1 MKLARYRRVSS
12 KKQVRKGESLQG
24 QVLKTD
30 VWAKHND
37 HVIIKDY
44 VDEGVSGWKG
54 TRRAY
59 DQLLEDITDP
69 ESEIEGVIVYSI
81 SRISRNLLILLT
93 AVQLFEEHNISFFS
107 ATENLPQDRSSNR
120 LMIAITGAV
129 SQNQSDVNAVY
140 VKDRLNETAEQ
151 GFFTGGRVPFGYTT
165 IEVRDN
171 SKKKKRK
178 KLNVFEEEATVVS
191 KIFNL
196 CVYGTSG
203 KGLGLKAIA
212 THLNQAGLTHR
223 GNRWTITSLGRLLH
237 DTTYIGKRIY
247 GKNRKSNSSA
257 DQPIISKN
265 PSIISNSLFDKAAKE
280 LDKRKPSNIECKGER
295 SNSLLTGILKCP
307 YCNSNMIINTGK
319 SGRYKYYKCSN
330 KIKTDISSC
339 PQKPIPMA
347 LVEDK
352 IIEVLLNEIV
362 TKSYLSAI
370 CDHVKAVLKNKSK
383 GDTKIKL
390 SKESQL
396 SETKQQLKRLFLM
409 LSTEEI
415 AADDDLDE
423 LLSDLKSKRK
433 TLELELKQITQRAHL
448 PIWKFGDAKIQLFV
462 KAVKNVLFSEDRT
475 LTKSFL
481 RATIDR
487 IDASS
492 TKIEVIG
499 SNMGMINAISKTKMG
514 TSFEVPTSVSIWR

>member
-24 QVLKTD
+24 QILKTD
-30 VWAKHND
+30 LWAKQND

-54 TRRAY
+54 SRKAY
-59 DQLLEDITDP
+59 DQLMEDIADP
-69 ESEIEGVIVYSI
+69 DSEIEGVIVYSI

-129 SQNQSDVNAVY
+129 SQNQSDVSAVY

-151 GFFTGGRVPFGYTT
+151 GYFTGGRIPFGYTT

-171 SKKKKRK
+171 DKKKKRK
-178 KLNVFEEEATVVS
+178 KLNVFEEEAIIVK
-191 KIFNL
+191 KIFKL

-203 KGLGLKAIA
+203 KGLGLKAIS

-223 GNRWTITSLGRLLH
+223 GNKWTITSLSRLLH
-237 DTTYIGKRIY
+237 DTTYIGERVY
-247 GKNRKSNSSA
+247 GKNRKLSSSE
-257 DQPIISKN
+257 DRPIVSKNPPIISK
-265 PSIISNSLFDKAAKE
+265 SLFKKATTE
-280 LDKRKPSNIECKGER
+280 LDKRKPANTECKGER

-330 KIKTDISSC
+330 KIKTDINSC
-339 PQKPIPMA
+339 HQKPIPMS
-347 LVEDK
+347 L
-352 IIEVLLNEIV
+352 IEEKVINILENEII
-362 TKSYLSAI
+362 TKEYLSAI
-370 CDHVKAVLKNKSK
+370 CEHVKKVLRNKSQ
-383 GDTKIKL
+383 GDSKVKL

-396 SETKQQLKRLFLM
+396 ADTKLQLKRLFLM

-415 AADDDLDE
+415 AADEDLDE
-423 LLSDLKSKRK
+423 LLNDLKCKRK
-433 TLELELKQITQRAHL
+433 TLEIELKQIKQRAHL

-462 KAVKNVLFSEDRT
+462 KAVRKVLFSKDRT

-487 IDASS
+487 IDVRS
-492 TKIEVIG
+492 TEIEIVG
-499 SNMGMINAISKTKMG
+499 SNMAMINAISKTKMG
-514 TSFEVPTSVSIWR
+514 TSYEVPTSVSIWR